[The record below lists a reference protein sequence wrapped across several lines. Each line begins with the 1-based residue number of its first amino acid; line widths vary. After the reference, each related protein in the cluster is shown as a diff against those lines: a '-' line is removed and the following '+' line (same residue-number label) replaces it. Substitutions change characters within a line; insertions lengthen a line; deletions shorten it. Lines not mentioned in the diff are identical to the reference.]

1 MSNVKKM
8 PLIMAII
15 LIMSVFASAPLLM
28 SSATAADNKNVKTY
42 EVGEKVTFGTTF
54 NYDVTITGVYDKVN
68 GSRIKEYKAE
78 VAKGD
83 VWNTSKLEPGYYH
96 VVQKVGFIQRLFK
109 NYDDF
114 WVELTGA
121 KEVIPRYGDE
131 PAVYGARDG
140 AGAPVGVTNVRVES
154 VANAIEGM
162 DEFALGDKIIVT
174 GSVEGIP
181 DNTQIRFL
189 LKGTYLSEIS
199 DVQLGVTPT
208 KVQGGQFAFTIDTS
222 KRVDFL
228 RSNLY
233 PDVYTTIVYADQGL
247 PGYQK
252 SDPCDIVTI
261 NLKMPTVKFELES
274 NTVTTIGDIRIKGET
289 TGNPGSVMV
298 WLINESARTAAVVK
312 VPVENNTFEAELSA
326 SNFAPWFSDKGLID
340 PKDKFTPATDY
351 VLMVVHPGVNG
362 YAYPSS
368 AAAPEY
374 LSGSLITNG
383 RLIASD
389 YTKFIASVKDDD
401 IVATQPLNVELP
413 YMELNVPNVIA
424 GEDIVVSGTTNL
436 ANETVVL
443 VEIPAMGLM
452 KNTKVEN
459 GQFKVAF
466 PDADIPAPIKERGL
480 AGTYN
485 ATARDIDNI
494 AYAQAEFD
502 ILLEKPT
509 VEQPV
514 AEKQPVAEQPV
525 AEEETPGFGIFVAIA
540 GLLAVAYLVVRKS

>member
-1 MSNVKKM
+1 
-8 PLIMAII
+8 
-15 LIMSVFASAPLLM
+15 M
-28 SSATAADNKNVKTY
+28 SSATAADTQNVKTY
-42 EVGEKVTFGTTF
+42 GVGEKVTFGTTF

-68 GSRIKEYKAE
+68 GSKIGDYKAE
-78 VAKGD
+78 IAAGQPWD
-83 VWNTSKLEPGYYH
+83 TSSLQPGYYH
-96 VVQKVGFIQRLFK
+96 VVQKVGFIQRLFG
-109 NYDDF
+109 NYEEF
-114 WVELTGA
+114 WVQLTGA
-121 KEVIPRYGDE
+121 KEVTPQYGEE
-131 PAVYGARDG
+131 PAVYGAREG
-140 AGAPVGVTNVRVES
+140 AAAPTGVTNVRVES
-154 VANAIEGM
+154 VTNAIEGM

-181 DNTQIRFL
+181 DNTPIRFL

-199 DVQLGVTPT
+199 DVQLGVSPAR
-208 KVQGGQFAFTIDTS
+208 VQGGQFAFTIDTS
-222 KRVDFL
+222 NRVDFL

-233 PDVYTTIVYADQGL
+233 PDVYTMIVYADQGL

-252 SDPCDIVTI
+252 SDPSDIVTI

-274 NTVTTIGDIRIKGET
+274 NTVTTIGDIRINGET
-289 TGNPGSVMV
+289 TGNPDSVMV
-298 WLINESARTAAVVK
+298 WLVNESAKTAAVVK
-312 VPVENNTFEAELSA
+312 VPVENNTFEAELNA
-326 SNFAPWFSDKGLID
+326 KDFAPWFSDKGLID

-368 AAAPEY
+368 AAEPEY

-383 RLIASD
+383 RLIANN
-389 YTKFIASVKDDD
+389 YNKFIASVKDDD

-413 YMELNVPNVIA
+413 YMELDVPNVIA

-452 KNTKVEN
+452 KNTKVDN

-485 ATARDIDNI
+485 ITARDIDNI

-502 ILLEKPT
+502 ILLEQQPITEKPVAEEPVT
-509 VEQPV
+509 EEQPV
-514 AEKQPVAEQPV
+514 AEEQP

-540 GLLAVAYLVVRKS
+540 GLLAVAYLVVRKR